1 MLLKNKNLKSVR
13 KSVRKQKKIRAKS
26 IKIWLYINGCGSK
39 TRTYDL
45 RVMSPTSYQL
55 LHPAILYLKW
65 WLGTESNRRHKD
77 FQSFALPTELPS
89 QIWCLGPESNRH
101 GCHHPQDFKSCA
113 STSSATQ
120 AFNYFRHAPIF
131 KNGVLQRTR
140 TSDPLIKSQM
150 LYQLS

>member
-55 LHPAILYLKW
+55 LHPAILVEGEGFEPSKPEAADL
-65 WLGTESNRRHKD
+65 
-77 FQSFALPTELPS
+77 QSAPFNHSGIPPRIVITNKLELAKGIEPS
-89 QIWCLGPESNRH
+89 
-101 GCHHPQDFKSCA
+101 
-113 STSSATQ
+113 T
-120 AFNYFRHAPIF
+120 Y
-131 KNGVLQRTR
+131 
-140 TSDPLIKSQM
+140 
-150 LYQLS
+150 

>member
-55 LHPAILYLKW
+55 LHPAILNMPEFLSVLYIIAENMHMSIPYLYYSQKM
-65 WLGTESNRRHKD
+65 LIIHD
-77 FQSFALPTELPS
+77 FT
-89 QIWCLGPESNRH
+89 G
-101 GCHHPQDFKSCA
+101 
-113 STSSATQ
+113 
-120 AFNYFRHAPIF
+120 
-131 KNGVLQRTR
+131 
-140 TSDPLIKSQM
+140 
-150 LYQLS
+150 